1 MKWFTPLLL
10 ALSLAAGTIAS
21 MTAYLPTLG
30 AVDAALAEGEEIELG
45 APSGRSVNADGTTT
59 PIAAAGA
66 RLTPELVA
74 TLRAAGVERVRVL
87 QFSFAR
93 WSHAWMFAAAAAGLA
108 SGAVLVRREI
118 RASRRAALVE
128 SGSAQSPTAALAYI
142 REALSKL
149 DSEMPALGEAVDGM
163 ERVTEALGELQAT
176 HVDTILQSRDRI
188 IAAGG
193 LAGFATF
200 MSAFSVMERQ
210 INRAWSAAAD
220 DVPEEA
226 GDSIRRALLLMDN
239 VVKALPREPS
249 A

>member
-10 ALSLAAGTIAS
+10 ALSLAAGTIAC
-21 MTAYLPTLG
+21 MTAYSPRLA
-30 AVDAALAEGEEIELG
+30 AVESAVAAGEEIELG
-45 APSGRSVNADGTTT
+45 APSGKSVNAAGETM
-59 PIAAAGA
+59 PIATAGA
-66 RLTPELVA
+66 RLTPEIVA
-74 TLRAAGVERVRVL
+74 TLRAAGVERVRVQ

-108 SGAVLVRREI
+108 IGAVLVRREI
-118 RASRRAALVE
+118 RASREASLNE
-128 SGSAQSPTAALAYI
+128 SGSSQSPVAALTGM
-142 REALSKL
+142 RDTLRKL
-149 DSEMPALGEAVDGM
+149 DSEMPALREASRGM
-163 ERVTEALGELQAT
+163 KRVTDELGELQAT

-220 DVPEEA
+220 DVPDEA
-226 GDSIRRALLLMDN
+226 GDSIRRALLLVDD
-239 VVKALPREPS
+239 VLKALPRE
-249 A
+249 